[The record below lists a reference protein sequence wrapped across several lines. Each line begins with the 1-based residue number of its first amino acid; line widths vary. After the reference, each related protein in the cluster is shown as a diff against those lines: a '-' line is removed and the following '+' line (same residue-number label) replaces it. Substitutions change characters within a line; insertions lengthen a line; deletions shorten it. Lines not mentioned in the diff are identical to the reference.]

1 MRCVPMAAVGENSGK
16 SSRST
21 AQLTAGPGAVAL
33 RTGAA
38 MSEIERAKLVS
49 SLIYSCFQS
58 IQRILPRKIG
68 FIILS
73 NIIFGWCI

>member
-1 MRCVPMAAVGENSGK
+1 MVAVGENSGK

-21 AQLTAGPGAVAL
+21 AQLTAGPGAVAQ

-49 SLIYSCFQS
+49 SLMHSCFQKS
-58 IQRILPRKIG
+58 FNELYHEK
-68 FIILS
+68 LDLLY
-73 NIIFGWCI
+73 